1 MKIIMQFSS
10 GYNLVLL
17 DEIRISKYITNEIN

>member
-1 MKIIMQFSS
+1 MQFSS